1 MKKRTAALLLTFVL
15 IFGAAV
21 GGTVAWLTAKTGDVV
36 NTFTVGNIKID
47 LWEHELK
54 ADGSLNMD
62 KKVTANEYD
71 FVPGDTLLKDP
82 TAEVLPNSEACY
94 LFIRVKEE
102 NNTVDG
108 EKIVNYTVDE
118 SVWKAVPGQDGYW
131 YCTISADEAE
141 AGITKSILTNQNSTV
156 NTDNVMVS
164 DQVTK
169 EMADTMTAAPTIT
182 FTAAAIQSENIA
194 DVTTA
199 FAQLPLDFKP
209 AQTN

>member
-21 GGTVAWLTAKTGDVV
+21 GGTVAWLTAKTDDVV

-47 LWEHELK
+47 LWEHELN
-54 ADGSLNMD
+54 ADGTLSTE
-62 KKVTANEYD
+62 KVTANEYD

-82 TAEVLPNSEACY
+82 TAEVLPSSEACY
-94 LFIRVKEE
+94 LFIRVKEA

-108 EKIVNYTVDE
+108 VKIVNYTVDTD
-118 SVWKAVPGQDGYW
+118 VWKAVPGQEGYW
-131 YCTISADEAE
+131 YCTISAAEAE
-141 AGITKSILTNQNSTV
+141 KGTTRSILTNQDPNV
-156 NTDNVMVS
+156 DTDNVMVS
-164 DQVTK
+164 HQVTK
-169 EMADTMTAAPTIT
+169 EMVGKMTGAPTIT
-182 FTAAAIQSENIA
+182 FTAAAIQSENID

-199 FAQLPLDFKP
+199 FAQLPDDFKP

>member
-36 NTFTVGNIKID
+36 NTFTVGDIKID
-47 LWEHELK
+47 LWEHKLN
-54 ADGSLNMD
+54 ADGTLD
-62 KKVTANEYD
+62 TYEKVTANEYD

-94 LFIRVKEE
+94 LFIRVKEA

-108 EKIVNYTVDE
+108 EKIVKYTVDTD
-118 SVWKAVPGQDGYW
+118 VWKAVPGQEGYW
-131 YCTISADEAE
+131 YCAISAAEAE
-141 AGITKSILTNQNSTV
+141 KGTTRSILTNQDPKV
-156 NTDNVMVS
+156 DTDNVMVS

-169 EMADTMTAAPTIT
+169 EMAEKMTPAPTIT

-199 FAQLPLDFKP
+199 FAQLPANFK
-209 AQTN
+209 A